1 MQPYY
6 EKNGI
11 TLYHGDLRDVLPQAL
26 QPSTVDFVVTD
37 PPYGLGFMEKEW
49 DFDVP
54 GPAYWK
60 TIARVCKPGAL
71 LLAFG
76 GTRTWHRLVG
86 AIEDAGWEIRDC
98 LMWLY
103 GQGFPKS
110 LDISKALDKAAGA
123 AREVVGRRSQ
133 PDIRGDSYQN
143 RQRHGKAGNVEILDT
158 IPATELAKR
167 WNGWGSSLKPA
178 WEPIV
183 LAMKS
188 LDGTFAQNAQHHGV
202 AGMNI
207 DGCRIACDYAA
218 EYGEK
223 WLSSGKGKAGPWHAT
238 EYEETRSVAE
248 RVSPLGRWPANLLL
262 EHHPECRQVGTTVL
276 RGDSRGNCAGRRPG
290 GFGDVGADSGDG
302 EPNARV
308 YGNEVV
314 PLYECHPDCPVR
326 VLDAQTGT
334 LSSGKMKAGQQRNRS
349 KGEGGYHGDFPDT
362 ASAAGTYGD
371 SGGASRFFYCGKAT
385 KKERGP
391 GNDHPTVKPLDLMGY
406 LLTLLST
413 PTGGVILD
421 PFVGSGTT
429 LVAAKKLG
437 RPCIGVELDAHNCDI
452 AVARLESSIP

>member
-11 TLYHGDLRDVLPQAL
+11 TLYHGDLREVLPQAV
-26 QPSTVDFVVTD
+26 QPSMVDFVVTD
-37 PPYGLGFMEKEW
+37 PPYGLGFMEKDW

-54 GPAYWK
+54 GPAFWK
-60 TIARVCKPGAL
+60 TIAGVCKPGAL

-86 AIEDAGWEIRDC
+86 AIEDAEWEIRDC

-123 AREVVGRRSQ
+123 EREVVGRRSQ

-158 IPATELAKR
+158 VPATELAKR

-183 LAMKS
+183 LAMKP
-188 LDGTFAQNAQHHGV
+188 LDGTFAQNARRHGV

-276 RGDSRGNCAGRRPG
+276 PRR
-290 GFGDVGADSGDG
+290 S
-302 EPNARV
+302 
-308 YGNEVV
+308 
-314 PLYECHPDCPVR
+314 
-326 VLDAQTGT
+326 
-334 LSSGKMKAGQQRNRS
+334 AGQLRWTPARRVRQRGRGLRRWRTERS
-349 KGEGGYHGDFPDT
+349 GLRK
-362 ASAAGTYGD
+362 
-371 SGGASRFFYCGKAT
+371 SRSCRSMNA
-385 KKERGP
+385 
-391 GNDHPTVKPLDLMGY
+391 
-406 LLTLLST
+406 
-413 PTGGVILD
+413 
-421 PFVGSGTT
+421 
-429 LVAAKKLG
+429 
-437 RPCIGVELDAHNCDI
+437 
-452 AVARLESSIP
+452 IPIVP

>member
-6 EKNGI
+6 QKNGI
-11 TLYHGDLRDVLPQAL
+11 TLYHGDLRDVLPQAM
-26 QPSTVDFVVTD
+26 QPNAVDFVVTD
-37 PPYGLGFMEKEW
+37 PPYGLGFMEKDW

-60 TIARVCKPGAL
+60 TIAGVCKPGAL

-86 AIEDAGWEIRDC
+86 AIEDGGWEIRDC

-110 LDISKALDKAAGA
+110 LDISKALDKAARVE
-123 AREVVGRRSQ
+123 REIVGRRSQ
-133 PDIRGDSYQN
+133 PDIRCDSFQN
-143 RQRHGKAGNVEILDT
+143 RQWHGKAGNVEIFDT
-158 IPATELAKR
+158 VPATELAKR

-183 LAMKS
+183 LAMKP
-188 LDGTFAQNAQHHGV
+188 LDGTFAQNAQRHGV

-207 DGCRIACDYAA
+207 DRCRIPCDYAA

-223 WLSSGKGKAGPWHAT
+223 CLSSG
-238 EYEETRSVAE
+238 AE
-248 RVSPLGRWPANLLL
+248 QVSPLGRWPANLLL
-262 EHHPECRQVGTTVL
+262 EHHPQCRQVGTTIL
-276 RGDSRGNCAGRRPG
+276 RGDSRGNCDGRRPG
-290 GFGDVGADSGDG
+290 GFGNVGADSGDG

-314 PLYECHPDCPVR
+314 PLYECHPDCPVGA
-326 VLDAQTGT
+326 LDAQTGI
-334 LSSGKMKAGQQRNRS
+334 LSSGKMKAVQQRNRS
-349 KGEGGYHGDFPDT
+349 KGVGGYHGDFPDT
-362 ASAAGTYGD
+362 ASATGTCGD

-385 KKERGP
+385 KKDRGP
-391 GNDHPTVKPLDLMGY
+391 GNDHPTVKPLHLMSY
-406 LLTLLST
+406 LLRLLST

-421 PFVGSGTT
+421 PFAGSGTT
-429 LVAAKKLG
+429 LEAAKRLG
-437 RPCIGVELDAHNCDI
+437 RPCLGVELDAHNCDI
-452 AVARLESSIP
+452 VVARLES

>member
-11 TLYHGDLRDVLPQAL
+11 TLYHGDLRDLLPQAL

-37 PPYGLGFMEKEW
+37 PPYGLGFMEKDW

-54 GPAYWK
+54 GPAFW
-60 TIARVCKPGAL
+60 TAIAGVCKPVPL

-110 LDISKALDKAAGA
+110 LDISKALDKTAGA
-123 AREVVGRRSQ
+123 ARQVVGRRSQ

-143 RQRHGKAGNVEILDT
+143 RQRHGRAGNVEILDT

-188 LDGTFAQNAQHHGV
+188 LDGTFAQNAQRHGV

-238 EYEETRSVAE
+238 EYEETRTVAE

-302 EPNARV
+302 EPKLGSTETRSYRSMNAIPI
-308 YGNEVV
+308 V
-314 PLYECHPDCPVR
+314 P
-326 VLDAQTGT
+326 
-334 LSSGKMKAGQQRNRS
+334 S
-349 KGEGGYHGDFPDT
+349 
-362 ASAAGTYGD
+362 
-371 SGGASRFFYCGKAT
+371 
-385 KKERGP
+385 
-391 GNDHPTVKPLDLMGY
+391 GY
-406 LLTLLST
+406 LT
-413 PTGGVILD
+413 PR
-421 PFVGSGTT
+421 PARSP
-429 LVAAKKLG
+429 AA
-437 RPCIGVELDAHNCDI
+437 R
-452 AVARLESSIP
+452 

>member
-37 PPYGLGFMEKEW
+37 PPYGLGFMEKDW

-54 GPAYWK
+54 GPAFW
-60 TIARVCKPGAL
+60 TAIAGVCKPGAL

-110 LDISKALDKAAGA
+110 LDISKALDKTAGA
-123 AREVVGRRSQ
+123 EREVVGRRSQ

-158 IPATELAKR
+158 VPATELAKR

-188 LDGTFAQNAQHHGV
+188 LDGTFAQNAQRHGV

-238 EYEETRSVAE
+238 EYEETRTRGGTGLSPRPLAGE
-248 RVSPLGRWPANLLL
+248 PALGAPSRVSTGRYDGAA
-262 EHHPECRQVGTTVL
+262 RRFAGQL
-276 RGDSRGNCAGRRPG
+276 RGAPAGWVRRRG
-290 GFGDVGADSGDG
+290 
-302 EPNARV
+302 
-308 YGNEVV
+308 
-314 PLYECHPDCPVR
+314 
-326 VLDAQTGT
+326 
-334 LSSGKMKAGQQRNRS
+334 
-349 KGEGGYHGDFPDT
+349 
-362 ASAAGTYGD
+362 
-371 SGGASRFFYCGKAT
+371 CGL
-385 KKERGP
+385 R
-391 GNDHPTVKPLDLMGY
+391 
-406 LLTLLST
+406 
-413 PTGGVILD
+413 
-421 PFVGSGTT
+421 
-429 LVAAKKLG
+429 
-437 RPCIGVELDAHNCDI
+437 
-452 AVARLESSIP
+452 